1 MTKTTPLSLLLLGL
15 LVAAPARAQISAAP
29 LAASTSADSRQVT
42 PVQVAPMP
50 VTAAPV
56 PAPSVAPSGGSG
68 AALDETAA
76 ATDQPALPVGAATQ
90 RLLAL
95 QRSGTMASATPRPI
109 PGEVAHRSYERYLN
123 SFNHPIPDRYG
134 SSVSVRQ
141 GGTGTGTSTGGAR

>member
-1 MTKTTPLSLLLLGL
+1 MTKTTLLSLLLLGL
-15 LVAAPARAQISAAP
+15 LAAAPARAQTSAVP
-29 LAASTSADSRQVT
+29 PAASASASADSRQVT

-50 VTAAPV
+50 VTAAP
-56 PAPSVAPSGGSG
+56 SVAPSGGSG
-68 AALDETAA
+68 TALDETAA

-134 SSVSVRQ
+134 SSVSVRP
-141 GGTGTGTSTGGAR
+141 GGTGTGTSTGVAR

>member
-1 MTKTTPLSLLLLGL
+1 MTKTTLLSLLLLGTL
-15 LVAAPARAQISAAP
+15 AAAPARAQTSAK
-29 LAASTSADSRQVT
+29 AASPSADSRQVT

-50 VTAAPV
+50 MSAA
-56 PAPSVAPSGGSG
+56 PAPSPPASPAGGGAP
-68 AALDETAA
+68 LDETAA

-95 QRSGTMASATPRPI
+95 QRGGTMASATPRPI

-141 GGTGTGTSTGGAR
+141 GGTGTGTSTGVAR

>member
-1 MTKTTPLSLLLLGL
+1 MTKTTLLSLLLLGTL
-15 LVAAPARAQISAAP
+15 AAAPARAQSSAP
-29 LAASTSADSRQVT
+29 PAASPSADSRQVT

-50 VTAAPV
+50 VSAAPV
-56 PAPSVAPSGGSG
+56 PPPPASPAAGGG

-95 QRSGTMASATPRPI
+95 QRGGTMASTTPRPI

-134 SSVSVRQ
+134 SSVSMRQ